1 MLHEEIKVK
10 ALGWFIGGVGVLEAY
25 AAFGKKNDVW
35 LKRIVAGMVLFGDV
49 AHLILPRLLSGK
61 ELKND
66 DIVGVSLASL
76 EVAALSYLI
85 WKSKPEKKSDWF
97 H

>member
-1 MLHEEIKVK
+1 MK

-35 LKRIVAGMVLFGDV
+35 LKRIVAGMVMFGDI
-49 AHLILPRLLSGK
+49 AHLIIPRLLSQKG
-61 ELKND
+61 LKNED
-66 DIVGVSLASL
+66 VVGISLASL

-85 WKSKPEKKSDWF
+85 WKSKSDNKND
-97 H
+97 